1 MDLGKPKVLIA
12 GQLKTSRTETLE
24 DYLRDRAN
32 SLGVIG
38 FMSPFASYNESRC
51 TLYEKGVKKR
61 EFNLPSYR
69 VKRAEGLRQPLICL
83 SFLVYIYSFFKS
95 LRKLGQKF
103 DVFIGIATFSTMLGL
118 ILKKLGKVDK
128 VIYYCLDYYP
138 PSKKLNFNRIINII
152 FRNIDKLVIK
162 NADAVWHISPRI
174 KWAREHYAGLAATSY
189 SEVIVPLGYAKG
201 ISYDLPLEDRER
213 WSLGFVG
220 TLSENQGLQMVI
232 EAMSELVKEF
242 NQLKVHLV
250 GHGPYADKL
259 KDMVRER
266 ELDEHFVFHGF
277 VRDDSQAY
285 SILSRC
291 IVGLATWTGDEDD
304 NSLYA
309 DPGKPKLYALLGL
322 PTIITSAPY
331 VSELISETKAG
342 EVIEYRISDFTSAVK
357 KIIAK
362 EEDFQNYRKGVEKFR
377 PFCLAE
383 DIFNQAFSETKTLW
397 EDKQRR
403 SNNDA

>member
-1 MDLGKPKVLIA
+1 MDLKKIKILIA

-24 DYLRDRAN
+24 DYLRDRTN

-38 FMSPFASYNESRC
+38 FMSPFSSYNESRC
-51 TLYEKGVKKR
+51 TLYKEGTKKR

-69 VKRAEGLRQPLICL
+69 VKGDSKLRQVLMCF

-103 DVFIGIATFSTMLGL
+103 DVFIGIATFSTILGL
-118 ILKKLGKVDK
+118 ILKKIGKVDR

-138 PSKKLNFNRIINII
+138 SSKKLTLNYLISIV
-152 FRNIDKLVIK
+152 FRNVDKLVIK
-162 NADAVWHISPRI
+162 RVDAIWHISPRI
-174 KWAREHYAGLAATSY
+174 KWAREHYTGLAADSY
-189 SEVIVPLGYAKG
+189 GEIVVPLGYKGG
-201 ISYDLPLEDRER
+201 ISYNLSLKDRER
-213 WSLGFVG
+213 WTLGFVG
-220 TLSENQGLQMVI
+220 TISENQGLQMVI
-232 EAMSELVKEF
+232 EAMPELIKKFPEVK
-242 NQLKVHLV
+242 VRII
-250 GHGPYADKL
+250 GHGPYAENL
-259 KDMVRER
+259 KKMVKSK
-266 ELDEHFVFHGF
+266 ELDAHFVFHGF
-277 VRDDSQAY
+277 IRDDRQVY

-291 IVGLATWTGDEDD
+291 MAGLATWTGDESDS
-304 NSLYA
+304 SLYA

-342 EVIEYRISDFTSAVK
+342 EVIEYRSSDFVSAVE
-357 KIIAK
+357 KIITK
-362 EEDFQNYRKGVEKFR
+362 EEDFQSYREGIEKFR

-383 DIFNQAFSETKTLW
+383 NIFNRAFSETKTLW
-397 EDKQRR
+397 EDKHRR